1 MRTFRVPFAL
11 VILILGLLVV
21 PLVPALA
28 ADRYKV
34 DGDHSFVNFRIK
46 HLGLSWA
53 DGRFNALSGRFDLD
67 VADPSKCSV
76 SVEVRATSVDTN
88 NAKRDQH
95 LRGPDFF
102 NARQFPVIRFV
113 STSVESAGGGVWTLN
128 GKLTLRGVTKPIT
141 ATLDLVGEGKDP
153 WGGYRAGATAAFS
166 IKRSEFGMTYMLDGL
181 SDEVELVVSLEGVRS

>member
-1 MRTFRVPFAL
+1 MRLSHLVFAVL
-11 VILILGLLVV
+11 VLGACSLAA

-28 ADRYKV
+28 ADSYGV
-34 DGDHSFVNFRIK
+34 DPDHSFVSFRIK

-53 DGRFNALSGRFDLD
+53 AGRFNLLSGQFDLD
-67 VADPSKCSV
+67 VADPAKCSV

-113 STSVESAGGGVWTLN
+113 STSVESAGGGLWTLN

-141 ATLDLVGEGKDP
+141 ASLDLVGEGKDP
-153 WGGYRAGATAAFS
+153 WGGYRAGATATFT

-181 SDEVELVVSLEGVRS
+181 SDEVQMVVSLEGVRR